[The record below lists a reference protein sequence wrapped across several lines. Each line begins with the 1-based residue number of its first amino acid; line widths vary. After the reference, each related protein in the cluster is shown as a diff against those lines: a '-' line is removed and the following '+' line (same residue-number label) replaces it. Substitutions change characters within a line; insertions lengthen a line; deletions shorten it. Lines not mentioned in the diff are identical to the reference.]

1 MDGILAEFAIIQK
14 SDGREPPCGWY
25 HFTILSFW
33 FNAMIKFALGLIF
46 FILCCN
52 LSWAADVPKVGQSAP
67 GFKLPDQTGKLH
79 ALADYA
85 GQYVVLY
92 FYPKDDTPGCTKE
105 ACSFRDDL
113 HQLEKLGAK
122 VIGVSVDDTDSH
134 AKFAQKYHLPF
145 PLLADS
151 DGKVADSYGAL
162 TNLGLIKIAKRY
174 TFLVAPDGKLA
185 KVYLSVDTSRHSQE
199 IIDDLT
205 QLTAGK

>member
-1 MDGILAEFAIIQK
+1 
-14 SDGREPPCGWY
+14 
-25 HFTILSFW
+25 
-33 FNAMIKFALGLIF
+33 MIKFFLGPVLF
-46 FILCCN
+46 MLLCCN
-52 LSWAADVPKVGQSAP
+52 LSWAADIPKAGQAAP
-67 GFKLPDQTGKLH
+67 GFKLPDQTGKFH

-85 GQYVVLY
+85 GQYVILY

-113 HQLEKLGAK
+113 RQLEKLGAK

-134 AKFAQKYHLPF
+134 AKFAQKHHLPF
-145 PLLADS
+145 PLLADK
-151 DGKVADSYGAL
+151 GGEVADNYGAL

-174 TFLVAPDGKLA
+174 TFLIAPDGKLA

-199 IIDDLT
+199 IIDDLK